1 VRELNTQKPAIH
13 KSYPT
18 FLITTTNMPTKGE
31 LIEEAVIKAS
41 QAMDADPKLTGTAA
55 TAKFQAPYH
64 RLMARRR
71 GRLVSNTRGGHNK
84 KLAAP

>member
-1 VRELNTQKPAIH
+1 MR
-13 KSYPT
+13 KSYPS

-55 TAKFQAPYH
+55 AAKFQAPYY
-64 RLMARRR
+64 RLMA
-71 GRLVSNTRGGHNK
+71 H
-84 KLAAP
+84 